1 MRPSS
6 VRGRREEK
14 WWCHAPVRQRF
25 SHPRGGIRAG
35 GDARPA
41 VAGSHG
47 GRVSSELQRA
57 LDESVDPGGVP
68 GAIAWLNDGDGRPS
82 TGAAGVAD
90 LRTGRPIHPL
100 DRFRIGSVT
109 KPFVAT
115 VVLQLV
121 AEGRLSLEDSVGR

>member
-1 MRPSS
+1 MRPS
-6 VRGRREEK
+6 G
-14 WWCHAPVRQRF
+14 QRF
-25 SHPRGGIRAG
+25 LPTLVAVFVLAVMPGT
-35 GDARPA
+35 A

>member
-14 WWCHAPVRQRF
+14 WGVMRPSGQRF
-25 SHPRGGIRAG
+25 LPTLVAVFVLAVMPGT
-35 GDARPA
+35 A

-57 LDESVDPGGVP
+57 GRVRRPGRR
-68 GAIAWLNDGDGRPS
+68 ARRDRLAQRRRRRPS

-115 VVLQLV
+115 VVLQL